1 MNTCCNF
8 ACTINTYDYSLYYCM
23 RDKLKFFNIMK
34 CIIKN
39 KLIIVAVVVFSS
51 CAAPKI
57 FDETVEQK
65 EDCAKERESLLK
77 ENEQLTVDN
86 TELKAKVEGSEKEI
100 ERIQKN
106 HADEAEEMKRLKSEY
121 QTLNNRY
128 SELQETH
135 QALVSGSDAEAK
147 KMMGQLESTQK
158 DLYAKE
164 DQLNMLSQKLDADR
178 RELDRISAELESR
191 NKRLTE
197 LERMISEK
205 DEAVNSLRKKVS
217 DALMGFEGQ
226 GLTITKKNGK
236 VYVSLDEKLLFK
248 SGSAEVDARGV
259 SALKKLAVVLE
270 QNPDINITIEGHT
283 DDVPVVPGSQLKDN
297 WDLSV
302 RRATSIIR
310 ILLDNSSINPK
321 RLTASGRGE
330 FLPVD
335 SAKTPEARQKNRR
348 TEIILTPNL
357 DEIFDILEGN

>member
-1 MNTCCNF
+1 
-8 ACTINTYDYSLYYCM
+8 M
-23 RDKLKFFNIMK
+23 RDNFKFFYTMEIF
-34 CIIKN
+34 KN
-39 KLIIVAVVVFSS
+39 KIIIVAVVIFSS
-51 CAAPKI
+51 CVAPKI
-57 FDETVEQK
+57 YQETANQK
-65 EDCAKERESLLK
+65 EECAKEREALIK

-86 TELKAKVEGSEKEI
+86 TELKAKVEGSGKEL

-106 HADEAEEMKRLKSEY
+106 HADEAEEMGRLKSEY
-121 QTLNNRY
+121 QTLSKRY
-128 SELQETH
+128 DELQETH
-135 QALVSGSDAEAK
+135 QALVSGSDAEAR
-147 KMMGQLESTQK
+147 KMMGQLEKTQSE
-158 DLYAKE
+158 LYAKE
-164 DQLNMLSQKLDADR
+164 DQLNMLSQKLEADR
-178 RELDRISAELESR
+178 SELQRLSAELDSR

-197 LERMISEK
+197 LERMIDEK
-205 DEAVNSLRKKVS
+205 DEAVNKLRKKVS
-217 DALMGFEGQ
+217 EALMGFEGQ

-248 SGSAEVDARGV
+248 SGSTDVDARGI

-302 RRATSIIR
+302 RRATAIIR
-310 ILLDNSSINPK
+310 ILLDNSNINPK

-330 FLPVD
+330 FMPVD
-335 SAKTPEARQKNRR
+335 PAKTPEARQKNRR

>member
-1 MNTCCNF
+1 
-8 ACTINTYDYSLYYCM
+8 M
-23 RDKLKFFNIMK
+23 REKLKFFNTMK
-34 CIIKN
+34 YLLKIII
-39 KLIIVAVVVFSS
+39 LIAVVAFAS

-57 FDETVEQK
+57 FDETMKQK
-65 EDCAKERESLLK
+65 INCEKQREELLMK
-77 ENEQLTVDN
+77 NEQLTVEN
-86 TELKAKVEGSEKEI
+86 TELKANVEGSENEI
-100 ERIQKN
+100 ERIKKN

-128 SELQETH
+128 DELQKTH

-147 KMMGQLESTQK
+147 KMMGQLERTQS

-178 RELDRISAELESR
+178 RKLDQLSSELDSR

-197 LERMISEK
+197 LERMIAEK

-248 SGSAEVDARGV
+248 SGSTDVDPRGV

-283 DDVPVVPGSQLKDN
+283 DDVPVVSGSHLKDN

-335 SAKTPEARQKNRR
+335 SGKTPDARQKNRR